1 MYLYGVFWKS
11 AKKIF
16 AEIIEL
22 QHFLDNTNARQTG
35 EKKNTHNLNPLLAFH
50 ENLTPPQ
57 LQVHANSMGRN
68 PYVPCEYWTFI
79 GQSKE
84 RDTDFNARETET

>member
-1 MYLYGVFWKS
+1 MHVKRV
-11 AKKIF
+11 KRKIHKTL
-16 AEIIEL
+16 IL
-22 QHFLDNTNARQTG
+22 
-35 EKKNTHNLNPLLAFH
+35 LLAVR

-57 LQVHANSMGRN
+57 LWAHANSMGRN

-84 RDTDFNARETET
+84 RETDFNVRETET